1 MQGYSRILLFL
12 ISSLFLSTFL
22 FAQQKGFSSYSLK
35 DGLPQSKINTV
46 LEDSR
51 GALWIGTQSGG
62 ISRFDGKQ
70 FINYN
75 SQDGLINNHILHLFE
90 DKEGILWI
98 GTIAGISLYDG
109 REFKNLQIKGDEKR
123 KIHQIWQDE
132 KSRMWIGT
140 DRGAYLYAEGEW
152 EKVDPENKHRIAEVS
167 SFQKDKNG
175 AIWLGHSRGL
185 LRILGNEIKEYT
197 PKEGLNSRNIRAID
211 TDPEGNIW
219 IGSFLGGIHRFD
231 GRKFVP
237 QFIETP
243 VHEGFITDIH
253 FDREGNLWV
262 ASQDEGMARCN
273 IQKGSLEF
281 YDRKQGLASN
291 HISQVIDDSWGNIW
305 AASLGGG
312 ISKFS
317 NRKFIH
323 YGKENGLRSSDIISF
338 EMDAKDRIWLGSAER
353 GFYIMDERWFTHF
366 DAQSGFQ
373 NVGVK
378 KIFRDKEDRMWLG
391 TLNRGLAL
399 YSDSLIR
406 FFSNKNG
413 FRANIIQDIAQDS
426 KGNLWIASKYNG
438 IYRIR
443 PYTDSTGIQLEIKAF
458 QQEEGLLSNRIEDLH
473 IDNRKRIWYATA
485 DKGLGFIEKDSL
497 YGKLP
502 KEILANTHIKVLAE
516 DNKGYLWLGT
526 ANQGIYHMY
535 LYDKKFNLKNNR
547 KALSSDDINFILAD
561 GNDALWIGTE
571 SGLDRVNL
579 DFERN
584 FTEQRHFGRKE
595 GLEDVEINQHAA
607 FLHEGRL
614 WLGANTGFSIYQ
626 AQSSPTES
634 SGPRIY
640 LEQLRLFYEPLQSL
654 AAHAHRMGPWGNVQG
669 ELQFEPDENNLSFQF
684 NGIDLNSGGTLR
696 YQYRMDKLEKK
707 WSPLQERNDAAY
719 PNLPS
724 GNYSFQVKAVNGDG
738 QESEILEIPI
748 QIATPIYMRPWF
760 ILSSIGLLALFIYL
774 IFRIRLNQ
782 VRKIAR
788 IDQEKLQIEKDLIQ
802 LEQKA
807 LRLQMNPHFLFNALN
822 SIQGLIAKE
831 DSKKARYYLA
841 KFSKLMR
848 LVLENSRESMIPL
861 EDEIETLE
869 HYLTVEKFSSG
880 EKFEYSIHCDEE
892 IDPEEILIPPMM
904 IQPFIENSIIHG
916 VAHLQEK
923 GRIEVEFRKIHKRI
937 ECYITDNGVGRKKAA
952 AIKSQ
957 RAHKHKSTALLVTQ
971 ERLDILS
978 KGADWGKS
986 IEIVDLQ
993 DQAGDSAGTRV
1004 ILRLPLIKDH

>member
-12 ISSLFLSTFL
+12 HFSLLFSKIL
-22 FAQQKGFSSYSLK
+22 FAQQKGFSTYSLK
-35 DGLPQSKINTV
+35 DGLPQSKITTL

-70 FINYN
+70 FITYTN
-75 SQDGLINNHILHLFE
+75 QDGLINNHILSLFE
-90 DKEGILWI
+90 DNKGILWV

-109 REFKNLQIKGDEKR
+109 REFSNLIIQGDQKR
-123 KIHQIWQDE
+123 EIHEIWQDE
-132 KSRMWIGT
+132 QSKMWLGT
-140 DRGAYLYAEGEW
+140 DRGAYLYLEGKW
-152 EKVDPENKHRIAEVS
+152 ERFDPDNKHRIAKVS
-167 SFQKDKNG
+167 SFCKEKNG

-211 TDPEGNIW
+211 TDSEGNIW
-219 IGSFLGGIHRFD
+219 IGSFLGGVHKFD

-253 FDREGNLWV
+253 FDREGKLWV
-262 ASQDEGMARCN
+262 ASQDEGMAMCD
-273 IQKGSLEF
+273 IGKGSVDF
-281 YDRKQGLASN
+281 YDRRQGLAAN
-291 HISQVIDDSWGNIW
+291 HISKVLDDSWGNIW

-317 NRKFIH
+317 SRKFIH
-323 YGKENGLRSSDIISF
+323 YGKENGLKSSDIISF
-338 EMDAKDRIWLGSAER
+338 EMDKKGRIWLGSGKR

-378 KIFRDKEDRMWLG
+378 KIFRDKENRMWLG
-391 TLNRGLAL
+391 TLNRGLAI
-399 YSDSLIR
+399 YSDSLIQ

-413 FRANIIQDIAQDS
+413 FRANIIQDIAQDE
-426 KGNLWIASKYNG
+426 KGNLWVASKYNG
-438 IYRIR
+438 IYRIK
-443 PYTDSTGIQLEIKAF
+443 PYSDSLGLQIDIKAF
-458 QQEEGLLSNRIEDLH
+458 QQDQGLLSNRIEDLH
-473 IDNRKRIWYATA
+473 IDKRKRIWYATT
-485 DKGLGFIEKDSL
+485 DNGLGFIEKDSL
-497 YGKLP
+497 YGQLP
-502 KEILANTHIKVLAE
+502 KEILRNTHIKVLAE
-516 DNKGYLWLGT
+516 DEKGYLWLGT
-526 ANQGIYHMY
+526 ANQGIFHMY
-535 LYDKKFNLKNNR
+535 LYDKKFNLKHNR
-547 KALSSDDINFILAD
+547 KALSSDDINFILPD

-571 SGLDRVNL
+571 SGLDRVDLN
-579 DFERN
+579 FERDI
-584 FTEQRHFGRKE
+584 TESRHFGRKE
-595 GLEDVEINQHAA
+595 GLEDVEINQHAG

-614 WLGANTGFSIYQ
+614 WLGANSGFSIYQ
-626 AQSSPTES
+626 PQSSMTES
-634 SGPRIY
+634 AGPRIY

-654 AAHAHRMGPWGNVQG
+654 PQHADRVGAWGNIQG
-669 ELQFEPDENNLSFQF
+669 KLNFKPDENNLSFTF

-696 YQYRMDKLEKK
+696 YQFRMDKLETK
-707 WSPLQERNDAAY
+707 WSPLADRNDAAY
-719 PNLPS
+719 PNLPP
-724 GNYSFQVKAVNGDG
+724 GNYNFQVKAVNGDG
-738 QESEILEIPI
+738 QESEILEVPI
-748 QIATPIYMRPWF
+748 QIATPIYFRTWF
-760 ILSSIGLLALFIYL
+760 ILTAIALLALFIFL

-788 IDQEKLQIEKDLIQ
+788 IDQEKLKIEKDLIQ

-822 SIQGLIAKE
+822 SIQGLITKE

-869 HYLTVEKFSSG
+869 HYLTVEQFSSG
-880 EKFEYSIHCDEE
+880 EKFDYEINCDEE

-904 IQPFIENSIIHG
+904 VQPFIENSIIHG

-923 GRIEVEFRKIHKRI
+923 GRIEVEFRKIHQRI

-993 DQAGDSAGTRV
+993 DQAGEASGTRV
-1004 ILRLPLIKDH
+1004 ILRLPLIKDY